1 MPPLRLLLP
10 VVLALPLL
18 AIPQSGAGSATAADV
33 ARATA
38 ADVLGHSVDGQPVV
52 ARRKGSGSAPQRIL
66 VVGSLHG
73 DQVHGH
79 SVVRAL
85 RRAAL
90 PASVQLWT
98 IRSLNPDGVTAGS
111 RRNSHGVDL
120 ARNFPLRW
128 TSRPGSGPAAA
139 SEPETR
145 LLMRFVR
152 QVRPQTV
159 VLLDGGHDLAV
170 SSTSASRWWG
180 RALAAAAHAR
190 YRQTP
195 CPGGCHG
202 VPTRWLDAQAATRA
216 AVVSIADD
224 TAPARVA
231 AIAGALLEVAV
242 SRPAPAAPAPGGP
255 AVPPPAPGAPFLP
268 YTPGSYFRT
277 PVSAAV
283 DIAATTSF
291 RAFMKSHPDQAGTPY
306 PLIRGVAGNPWG
318 TTYAEGGAADPV
330 WRLTG
335 SLPSEVGILATK
347 GFHAP
352 AWFGQM
358 LTGTGDSPFV
368 VVDRAHGWSVWGARA
383 KVVGDHLVHVASAGL
398 FEHASNGLDKRNPLS
413 DSTLNFRSRG
423 AIPDAMVIR
432 RDLVDWGVAHGT
444 DLGHVLHLF
453 MVETDSSAGHRHPMV
468 GSESGN
474 SGWGAEGQRI
484 AIDPSVD
491 LSTRGLSPGA
501 LVIARTLQRYG
512 AYIGDNAG
520 GPTSLKAEQ
529 ENTTHAVWGGTL
541 TPESL
546 RGITWDDF
554 VVLTR

>member
-1 MPPLRLLLP
+1 MPSLRSLLP
-10 VVLALPLL
+10 VLLALPLL
-18 AIPQSGAGSATAADV
+18 AVPQSGVGAAAAAGG
-33 ARATA
+33 
-38 ADVLGHSVDGQPVV
+38 DVLGHSVDGQPVV
-52 ARRKGSGSAPQRIL
+52 ARHRGSSSAPQRIL
-66 VVGSLHG
+66 VIGSLHG
-73 DQVHGH
+73 NRVQGH
-79 SVVRAL
+79 SIVRAL

-98 IRSLNPDGVTAGS
+98 IRSLNPDGVTAAA

-120 ARNFPLRW
+120 ARNFPYRW
-128 TSRPGSGPAAA
+128 TPGPAAGPAAA

-145 LLMRFVR
+145 LLTRFVR
-152 QVRPQTV
+152 EVRPQTV
-159 VLLDGGHDLAV
+159 VILDGGQHLAV
-170 SSTSASRWWG
+170 SSTRASRWWG
-180 RALAAAAHAR
+180 RALAAAAHAP
-190 YRQTP
+190 YRQTR

-202 VPTRWLDAQAATRA
+202 APARWLDSLPGTRA
-216 AVVSIADD
+216 AVISVAAGSV
-224 TAPARVA
+224 PARVDA
-231 AIAGALLEVAV
+231 VAGALLEVAV
-242 SRPAPAAPAPGGP
+242 SRPAPTDTAIPSPAT
-255 AVPPPAPGAPFLP
+255 GAPFLP
-268 YTPGSYFRT
+268 YTAGSYFRT
-277 PVSAAV
+277 PAPTAV
-283 DIAATTSF
+283 DLAATTTF
-291 RAFMKSHPDQAGTPY
+291 RAFMRSHPDQAGTAY

-318 TTYAEGGAADPV
+318 TTYAESTAADPV

-335 SLPSEVGILATK
+335 SIPSDVGILATK

-352 AWFGQM
+352 TWFGQM

-383 KVVGDHLVHVASAGL
+383 TVVGDHLVHVASAGL

-432 RDLVDWGVAHGT
+432 QDLVDWGVAHNS

-468 GSESGN
+468 GSEAGN

-484 AIDPSVD
+484 AIAPSVD
-491 LSTRGLSPGA
+491 LSTRGLSPEA

-529 ENTTHAVWGGTL
+529 ESAGHAVWGGRL
-541 TPESL
+541 TADSL

-554 VVLTR
+554 VVLTH

>member
-1 MPPLRLLLP
+1 MPSLRPVLP
-10 VVLALPLL
+10 GVLALALL
-18 AIPQSGAGSATAADV
+18 AIPQSGASSTSVAEPAAAD
-33 ARATA
+33 RI
-38 ADVLGHSVDGQPVV
+38 GRSVDGQPIL
-52 ARRKGSGSAPQRIL
+52 ARHQGSRTGPQRIL

-73 DQVHGH
+73 DQVRGH
-79 SVVRAL
+79 AVVRAL
-85 RRAAL
+85 RHAAL

-98 IRSLNPDGVTAGS
+98 IRSLNPDGVSAGHP
-111 RRNSHGVDL
+111 RNSHGVDL
-120 ARNFPLRW
+120 GRNFPLRW
-128 TSRPGSGPAAA
+128 TPGPGAGPAAA

-145 LLMRFVR
+145 LLMRFIR
-152 QVRPQTV
+152 KIRPQTV
-159 VLLDGGHDLAV
+159 VLLDGGDRV
-170 SSTSASRWWG
+170 GISTTSASRWWG
-180 RALAAAAHAR
+180 RAVAAAARAP
-190 YRQTP
+190 YRQTR
-195 CPGGCHG
+195 CPGRCHG
-202 VPTRWLDAQAATRA
+202 APARWLDALAGTRA
-216 AVVSIADD
+216 AVISLADD
-224 TAPARVA
+224 TGAARVR

-242 SRPAPAAPAPGGP
+242 TRPAPDGTATTPPAP
-255 AVPPPAPGAPFLP
+255 PPPAPGSPFLP
-268 YTPGSYFRT
+268 YTAGSYFRT
-277 PVSAAV
+277 PAPAAV

-291 RAFMKSHPDQAGTPY
+291 RAFMKSDPDQAGTPY
-306 PLIRGVAGNPWG
+306 PLIRGVAGNSWG
-318 TTYAEGGAADPV
+318 TTYAEGTAADPV

-335 SLPSEVGILATK
+335 SVPSEVGILATK

-358 LTGTGDSPFV
+358 LSGTGDSPFV
-368 VVDRAHGWSVWGARA
+368 VVDRAHGWSVWGSRS

-413 DSTLNFRSRG
+413 NSTLNFRSRG

-468 GSESGN
+468 GSEAGN

-491 LSTRGLSPGA
+491 LTTRGLSPEA
-501 LVIARTLQRYG
+501 LVIARTLQRFG

-529 ENTTHAVWGGTL
+529 ENSVRDVWGGRL
-541 TPESL
+541 KADSL
-546 RGITWDDF
+546 HGITWDDF
-554 VVLTR
+554 VVLTH